1 MITYEELK
9 YLINEI
15 EKNNR
20 IISNCS
26 DDKTRIYWMGQYKML
41 EEIIK
46 TMQIENIS
54 IEDKKWL
61 IQSFINISKIHIYP
75 TTIWEE

>member
-1 MITYEELK
+1 
-9 YLINEI
+9 
-15 EKNNR
+15 
-20 IISNCS
+20 
-26 DDKTRIYWMGQYKML
+26 ML